1 MKKAIFFISLS
12 VLLIILDI
20 FLIFGNKDKKEQKK
34 EKTNS
39 NYITIKQYKLGTDEI
54 IKEIKIIN
62 KDDIKV
68 LNTLKKDLKPLED
81 YERVNLALA
90 QEINIVYDENIS
102 VGITLSEKGYCYYI
116 NKKKKIS
123 SLSHMP
129 KGLYEFI
136 VKKLNIK
143 EKNN

>member
-12 VLLIILDI
+12 IILIIIDI

-39 NYITIKQYKLGTDEI
+39 NYITIRQYKLGTDEI
-54 IKEIKIIN
+54 IKELKIRN
-62 KDDIKV
+62 KDDIKE
-68 LNTLKKDLKPLED
+68 LNEYKKDLKPLEVM
-81 YERVNLALA
+81 ERVNLAIA
-90 QEINIVYDENIS
+90 QEIDIVYDENIS
-102 VGITLSEKGYCYYI
+102 VGISLSEKSYCYYI
-116 NKKKKIS
+116 NKKENIS

-129 KGLYEFI
+129 KGLYEFV